1 MVLTQGNSKFPVAR
15 RGVFVSRCQRAAERE
30 RVLKLI
36 ILHSNDT
43 HGQLLPL
50 PTEDGALLGGYAR
63 RATFI
68 RQQREAHP
76 HLLLLDAGDFY
87 QGTRYWHAFQGEA
100 DIELMNHL
108 RYDAA
113 ALGNHDA
120 DGGVAVLAAR
130 LKQAQFPVL
139 CANMRFPAKHL
150 LADAWTPYVIK
161 SIGGVKVAIFSLLI
175 DTMLLYP
182 PKFQAA
188 VQVTPFIEAARALI
202 STLRQRADVL
212 IHLSHLGHLAD
223 VELLETL
230 NGIDLVIGGHTHTS
244 LPEPVVVN
252 GAPLLRSLAGGQLM
266 GRLELEVLPGQKPQ
280 LQNYRLLPLDDS
292 FVDDPVAAAIV
303 EKWRQKLPP
312 ERVLGQLLTPLD
324 TRSKIKGGGESA
336 AGNFFADA
344 MLAYFNNQADLSF
357 VHMGTLRGDRI
368 YPAGNFTNHDL
379 SEYHPF
385 DNTPMLMTITAPQ
398 LKIILE
404 RGVRELP
411 FTVGAFLSP
420 AGLRVMIDPN
430 RPAQAVDPNH
440 PRILFPGRR
449 VLRAEFRGKAID
461 FSDARRTF
469 NIVTD
474 GYMGRGGAGYFTLKE
489 AKNIRQ
495 APVSAS
501 DVLKWYLAT
510 FSPIDPSPD
519 GRISIFKTKNT

>member
-1 MVLTQGNSKFPVAR
+1 M
-15 RGVFVSRCQRAAERE
+15 
-30 RVLKLI
+30 
-36 ILHSNDT
+36 
-43 HGQLLPL
+43 PL

-63 RATFI
+63 RASFI
-68 RQQREAHP
+68 RRQRAAHL

-120 DGGVAVLAAR
+120 DGGVATLAAR
-130 LKQAQFPVL
+130 MKQAQFPVL
-139 CANMRFPAKHL
+139 CANMRFPAGHP
-150 LADAWTPYVIK
+150 LAKAWQPYVIK
-161 SIGGVKVAIFSLLI
+161 AIGGVKVAIFSLLI

-182 PKFQAA
+182 PEFQAA
-188 VQVTPFIEAARALI
+188 ALVTPFIEAARSLI
-202 STLRQRADVL
+202 TLLRPQADLL

-230 NGIDLVIGGHTHTS
+230 KGIDLVIGGHTHTA
-244 LPEPVVVN
+244 LPEPVRVN
-252 GAPLLRSLAGGQLM
+252 GTPLVRSLAGGQLM
-266 GRLELEVLPGQKPQ
+266 GRLELEVSPGQKPQ
-280 LQNYRLLPLDDS
+280 LQDYRLVPLDDS
-292 FVDDPVAAAIV
+292 FADDPSTKVIV

-336 AGNFFADA
+336 AGNFFTDA
-344 MLAYFNNQADLSF
+344 MLACFNNQADLAF

-368 YPAGNFTNHDL
+368 YPAGAFTNHDL

-385 DNTPMLMTITAPQ
+385 DNTPMLMEITAPQ
-398 LKIILE
+398 LKTILE
-404 RGVRELP
+404 RGARELP
-411 FTVGAFLSP
+411 FTVGAFLSQ
-420 AGLRVMIDPN
+420 AGLRVVIDPT
-430 RPAQAVDPNH
+430 RPAQQVAPDH
-440 PRILFPGRR
+440 PRILIPGRR
-449 VLRAEFRGKAID
+449 ITHAEFRGQPID

-469 NIVTD
+469 RIVTD

-501 DVLKWYLAT
+501 EALKWYLAK

-519 GRISIFKTKNT
+519 GRIEILGSG